1 MLYGGWVIVLLQDF
15 IHQFILMNKRVPL
28 HTMELLD
35 YLQKSYTCGE
45 LSARDYKNLFR
56 ELNKRGAERA
66 GMFIL
71 ENILTFNR
79 TAL

>member
-1 MLYGGWVIVLLQDF
+1 MLLQDF
-15 IHQFILMNKRVPL
+15 IHQFILMNKRAPL

-45 LSARDYKNLFR
+45 LSASDYKSLFR
-56 ELNKRGAERA
+56 ELNQRGVERA
-66 GMFIL
+66 RMFIL
-71 ENILTFNR
+71 ENILTFSR

>member
-1 MLYGGWVIVLLQDF
+1 
-15 IHQFILMNKRVPL
+15 
-28 HTMELLD
+28 MELLD

-79 TAL
+79 KAL

>member
-1 MLYGGWVIVLLQDF
+1 MLLQDF

-28 HTMELLD
+28 HTTELLD
-35 YLQKSYTCGE
+35 YLQKSYTGGD
-45 LSARDYKNLFR
+45 LSANDYKSLFR
-56 ELNKRGAERA
+56 ELNKRGVERA
-66 GMFIL
+66 GRFIL